1 MPSEPRGAFLLVRR
15 LADLQRISAEL
26 TDYLSML
33 HRWSPGS
40 TPETLRG
47 IWIDEDGVANLPSE
61 LVLPDAAGGRRTLRI
76 LETTGINGI
85 WMLCRLEAAA
95 PSVSRV
101 DLAAA
106 LLECFGYLET
116 ETATLAARFL
126 PVFAG
131 DTPDHHANSELQALE
146 VRYPGLTPAA
156 VRLDDHG
163 GLLLPQTLMDTHGER
178 S

>member
-15 LADLQRISAEL
+15 LADLRRTSEEL
-26 TDYLSML
+26 ADYLSML
-33 HRWSPGS
+33 QRWSPGS
-40 TPETLRG
+40 TPATLRG

-61 LVLPDAAGGRRTLRI
+61 LVLPDAGGRRTLRI
-76 LETTGINGI
+76 LETAGINGI

-95 PSVSRV
+95 PSVSRI

-131 DTPDHHANSELQALE
+131 DTPDRSANSELHALE
-146 VRYPGLTPAA
+146 VRYPGLAPAA
-156 VRLDDHG
+156 VHLDGHG
-163 GLLLPQTLMDTHGER
+163 GLLLPQTLMDIQGER

>member
-1 MPSEPRGAFLLVRR
+1 MPSESSGAFLLVRR

-26 TDYLSML
+26 TEYMSML

-40 TPETLRG
+40 TPATLRG

-61 LVLPDAAGGRRTLRI
+61 LVLPDAADGRRTVRI
-76 LETTGINGI
+76 LETAGINGI
-85 WMLCRLEAAA
+85 WMLCRLDAAA

-101 DLAAA
+101 DLVAA
-106 LLECFGYLET
+106 LLECFGYLKT

-126 PVFAG
+126 PVFAD
-131 DTPDHHANSELQALE
+131 DTSDRVANSELHALA
-146 VRYPGLTPAA
+146 VRYPGLVPAA
-156 VRLDDHG
+156 VHLDEHG
-163 GLLLPQTLMDTHGER
+163 GLLLPPALMDSLGER

>member
-1 MPSEPRGAFLLVRR
+1 MPSESRGAFLLVRR
-15 LADLQRISAEL
+15 LADLQRISEEL
-26 TDYLSML
+26 TDYMSLL

-61 LVLPDAAGGRRTLRI
+61 LVLPDADGGQRTVRI

-85 WMLCRLEAAA
+85 WMLCRLEAADT
-95 PSVSRV
+95 SVSRV
-101 DLAAA
+101 DLVAA
-106 LLECFGYLET
+106 LLECFGYLKT

-126 PVFAG
+126 PVFAD
-131 DTPDHHANSELQALE
+131 DTPNHRATSEFQALE
-146 VRYPGLTPAA
+146 VRYPGLAPAA
-156 VRLDDHG
+156 VHLDEHG
-163 GLLLPQTLMDTHGER
+163 GLLLPQALMDSLGEC